1 MNASSLRVASAA
13 AYSGILIGSSSS
25 VMHNCDSIGIE
36 MPEIKTC
43 GKESQIIRTEPTTT
57 HLNNR
62 CEEYSSKEDKIPA
75 EPAGLRSRRLS
86 YNLSE
91 VKTMQKKM
99 RRLSVPS
106 RDGCYY
112 AINRKHS
119 VENYR
124 SFTKQ
129 TNSSLTTK

>member
-1 MNASSLRVASAA
+1 MQ
-13 AYSGILIGSSSS
+13 
-25 VMHNCDSIGIE
+25 HCDSTGID
-36 MPEIKTC
+36 MPEIK
-43 GKESQIIRTEPTTT
+43 KEEQSNPIDKRTT

-62 CEEYSSKEDKIPA
+62 CEGYFSEDNNKSVDPVSVR
-75 EPAGLRSRRLS
+75 GRRLS

-91 VKTMQKKM
+91 VKTMEKKM

-112 AINRKHS
+112 SKNRELT
-119 VENYR
+119 VEDYR

-129 TNSSLTTK
+129 TSSSLKTR